1 MKTSVTEKESPGN
14 LEEILRVK
22 PKVEIVYQAIKY
34 TGDNIHDIY
43 RIFNGREIQFKVE
56 DGWDGN
62 ISLRIKDHNA
72 NYYLTV
78 GKYIIF
84 SYYVNRD
91 IPDNV
96 CIRAVAENI
105 NEIKKREKDIDE
117 LLKLFET
124 IGDKYTDIDTV
135 TLRVQRDSISM
146 CWELLPPSTSVEARE
161 GDYIIF
167 ADNSWTIVKQ
177 ENFDNEYVIT
187 EDIEELTD
195 IHKDMEDFE
204 FLGTKSVEIIVPLKY
219 K

>member
-1 MKTSVTEKESPGN
+1 MLAVYT
-14 LEEILRVK
+14 IK
-22 PKVEIVYQAIKY
+22 PEDNQYKAIQ
-34 TGDNIHDIY
+34 I
-43 RIFNGREIQFKVE
+43 
-56 DGWDGN
+56 
-62 ISLRIKDHNA
+62 
-72 NYYLTV
+72 
-78 GKYIIF
+78 
-84 SYYVNRD
+84 
-91 IPDNV
+91 
-96 CIRAVAENI
+96 
-105 NEIKKREKDIDE
+105 REKDIDE

-146 CWELLPPSTSVEARE
+146 YWGSLPLSNSVEAHE

>member
-1 MKTSVTEKESPGN
+1 MLAVYT
-14 LEEILRVK
+14 IK
-22 PKVEIVYQAIKY
+22 PEDNQYKAIQ
-34 TGDNIHDIY
+34 I
-43 RIFNGREIQFKVE
+43 
-56 DGWDGN
+56 
-62 ISLRIKDHNA
+62 
-72 NYYLTV
+72 
-78 GKYIIF
+78 
-84 SYYVNRD
+84 
-91 IPDNV
+91 
-96 CIRAVAENI
+96 
-105 NEIKKREKDIDE
+105 REKDIDE

-124 IGDKYTDIDTV
+124 IGDKYTNIDTV

-146 CWELLPPSTSVEARE
+146 YWEVSRDNYPVEARE

>member
-1 MKTSVTEKESPGN
+1 MLAVYT
-14 LEEILRVK
+14 IK
-22 PKVEIVYQAIKY
+22 PKDNQYKAIQ
-34 TGDNIHDIY
+34 I
-43 RIFNGREIQFKVE
+43 
-56 DGWDGN
+56 
-62 ISLRIKDHNA
+62 
-72 NYYLTV
+72 
-78 GKYIIF
+78 
-84 SYYVNRD
+84 
-91 IPDNV
+91 
-96 CIRAVAENI
+96 
-105 NEIKKREKDIDE
+105 REKDIDE

-124 IGDKYTDIDTV
+124 IGDKYTNIDTV

-146 CWELLPPSTSVEARE
+146 YWEVSQDNYPVEARE

>member
-1 MKTSVTEKESPGN
+1 MLAVYT
-14 LEEILRVK
+14 IK
-22 PKVEIVYQAIKY
+22 PEDNWYKAIQ
-34 TGDNIHDIY
+34 I
-43 RIFNGREIQFKVE
+43 
-56 DGWDGN
+56 
-62 ISLRIKDHNA
+62 
-72 NYYLTV
+72 
-78 GKYIIF
+78 
-84 SYYVNRD
+84 
-91 IPDNV
+91 
-96 CIRAVAENI
+96 
-105 NEIKKREKDIDE
+105 REKDIDE

-146 CWELLPPSTSVEARE
+146 YWGSLPLSNSVEAHE

>member
-1 MKTSVTEKESPGN
+1 MLAVYT
-14 LEEILRVK
+14 IK
-22 PKVEIVYQAIKY
+22 PEDNWYKAIQ
-34 TGDNIHDIY
+34 I
-43 RIFNGREIQFKVE
+43 
-56 DGWDGN
+56 
-62 ISLRIKDHNA
+62 
-72 NYYLTV
+72 
-78 GKYIIF
+78 
-84 SYYVNRD
+84 
-91 IPDNV
+91 
-96 CIRAVAENI
+96 
-105 NEIKKREKDIDE
+105 REKDIDE

-146 CWELLPPSTSVEARE
+146 YWGSLPPSNSVEAHE

>member
-1 MKTSVTEKESPGN
+1 MLAVYT
-14 LEEILRVK
+14 IK
-22 PKVEIVYQAIKY
+22 PEDNQYKAIQ
-34 TGDNIHDIY
+34 I
-43 RIFNGREIQFKVE
+43 
-56 DGWDGN
+56 
-62 ISLRIKDHNA
+62 
-72 NYYLTV
+72 
-78 GKYIIF
+78 
-84 SYYVNRD
+84 
-91 IPDNV
+91 
-96 CIRAVAENI
+96 
-105 NEIKKREKDIDE
+105 REKDIDE

>member
-1 MKTSVTEKESPGN
+1 MLAVYT
-14 LEEILRVK
+14 IK
-22 PKVEIVYQAIKY
+22 PEDNWYKAIK
-34 TGDNIHDIY
+34 I
-43 RIFNGREIQFKVE
+43 
-56 DGWDGN
+56 
-62 ISLRIKDHNA
+62 
-72 NYYLTV
+72 
-78 GKYIIF
+78 
-84 SYYVNRD
+84 
-91 IPDNV
+91 
-96 CIRAVAENI
+96 
-105 NEIKKREKDIDE
+105 REKDIDE

-146 CWELLPPSTSVEARE
+146 YWGSLPLSNSVEAHE